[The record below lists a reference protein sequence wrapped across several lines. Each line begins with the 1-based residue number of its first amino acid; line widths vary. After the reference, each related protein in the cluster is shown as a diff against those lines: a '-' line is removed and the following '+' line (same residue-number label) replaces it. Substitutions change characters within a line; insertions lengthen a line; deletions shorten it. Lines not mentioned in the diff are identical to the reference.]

1 MYEKCTYWNIR
12 FNRKSSKKDCEIY
25 FHNHISA
32 SRNIVHKYGWCHTSA
47 WYVKIGRSKYGLP
60 FFFRI
65 FYMGYCRKED
75 VKMNEIRVEMFIDHR
90 QLYINVNGICLHYD
104 DIGDDGFEYFKQTF
118 EPMVNELQQIVIAS
132 NIEKELA
139 EQ

>member
-1 MYEKCTYWNIR
+1 
-12 FNRKSSKKDCEIY
+12 
-25 FHNHISA
+25 
-32 SRNIVHKYGWCHTSA
+32 
-47 WYVKIGRSKYGLP
+47 
-60 FFFRI
+60 
-65 FYMGYCRKED
+65 
-75 VKMNEIRVEMFIDHR
+75 MNEIRVEMFIDHR
-90 QLYINVNGICLHYD
+90 QLHINVNGICLHYD